1 MEKIPPE
8 KPKPKPRK
16 KELVGTPSANC
27 LPIPIKVEKLTAA
40 NGERFTELTFG
51 EPFKT
56 PVSHSADRF
65 FADAIEVSGS

>member
-1 MEKIPPE
+1 MQNTSPK
-8 KPKPKPRK
+8 KPNSRPRK
-16 KELVGTPSANC
+16 KALAGTPSADC

-40 NGERFTELTFG
+40 KGERFTELTFG